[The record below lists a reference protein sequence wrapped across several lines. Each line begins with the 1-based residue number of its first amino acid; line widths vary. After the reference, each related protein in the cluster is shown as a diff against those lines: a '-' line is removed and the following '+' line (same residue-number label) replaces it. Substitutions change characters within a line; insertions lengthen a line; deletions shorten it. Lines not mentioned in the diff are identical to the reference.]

1 MYIDSSK
8 ISNEKEEAIEET
20 KTRKA
25 DMQTQKKNNNKGI
38 AKLGF

>member
-8 ISNEKEEAIEET
+8 ISNEKEAIEET

-25 DMQTQKKNNNKGI
+25 DMQTQKKINK
-38 AKLGF
+38 